1 VVWQSPLGGPAND
14 RTSRFPLTAKGDV
27 RWRVPLPYDEVTG
40 ISVTA
45 EGTCFVSA
53 AEGITALDGPAV
65 GWSVATGVVWSPL
78 LLDDGLFVTGE
89 TDGLTVRE
97 QRSGRLVNTIEV
109 SRLRS
114 DPVVLPNGLVA
125 FLTSRG
131 SKIILRAM
139 TVTGGW
145 AWEQELIGW
154 SLGRP
159 LVQAD
164 HVVVADGATLRAF
177 SAAGDPVWTIELGAL
192 EGRAGDVG
200 VDGPLVGLPDGR
212 VLTAFRT
219 PREGGYALVD
229 TGVGTVEA
237 LPTQL
242 PAKSLAVPL
251 ADEELGQ
258 DLLVAPGWPAR
269 NTFGQFFPAV
279 VVVDI
284 ATGDRL
290 TERVVPW
297 VADSMAA
304 GSTGVVA
311 VAGSPSVEHWAKYHR
326 PGFELTH
333 DCYVVFLDS
342 TRVRGEWKPERPVA
356 GPLAVG
362 PDGDLLVPLSGELV
376 SLE

>member
-1 VVWQSPLGGPAND
+1 MVWQSPLGGPAND

-27 RWRVPLPYDEVTG
+27 RWCVPLPYDDVMG

-53 AEGITALDGPAV
+53 GEGITALDGPV
-65 GWSVATGVVWSPL
+65 VSWSVATDVIWSPL
-78 LLDDGLFVTGE
+78 LLDDGLLVTGE

-97 QRSGRLVNTIEV
+97 QGTGRLVDTIEV

-114 DPVVLPNGLVA
+114 DPVALPNGLVA

-131 SKIILRAM
+131 SKIILRA
-139 TVTGGW
+139 VTPTGQW
-145 AWEQELIGW
+145 AWEQALLGW

-164 HVVVADGATLRAF
+164 HVIVADGATLRAF
-177 SAAGDPVWTIELGAL
+177 SAAGDPVWTVELGQL
-192 EGRAGDVG
+192 EEQAGDVG
-200 VDGPLVGLPDGR
+200 VDGPLVGLSERR

-219 PREGGYALVD
+219 PQEGGYALVD
-229 TGVGTVEA
+229 TRSGTVEA

-251 ADEELGQ
+251 AAG

-269 NTFGQFFPAV
+269 NTFGQFFPTV

-284 ATGDRL
+284 VTGDRL
-290 TERVVPW
+290 IEREVPW
-297 VADSMAA
+297 AADSMAA

-311 VAGSPSVEHWAKYHR
+311 VAGSPSAAHWSQHHR

-333 DCYVVFLDS
+333 DCYVLFLDK
-342 TRVRGEWKPERPVA
+342 TRVLGEWKPEKPVT

-362 PDGDLLVPLSGELV
+362 SDGDLLVPLSGELV
-376 SLE
+376 SIE